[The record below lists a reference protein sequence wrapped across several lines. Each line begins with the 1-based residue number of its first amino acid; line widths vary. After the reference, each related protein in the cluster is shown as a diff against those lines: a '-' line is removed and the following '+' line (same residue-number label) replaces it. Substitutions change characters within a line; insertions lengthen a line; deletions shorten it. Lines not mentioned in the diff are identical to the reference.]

1 MASRQAV
8 ARALAAIAIP
18 VLVAGCSLLP
28 SMPVPSGRYV
38 VDTGTRVITG
48 VDARHA
54 LITGPLIEAIPD
66 RTARSGSVAL
76 TVGPQPLML
85 GTEGAVIF
93 LRAISVDGATVAD
106 RAVTEET
113 LTWLPAGRYTLQAYY
128 RTCDANCGLLDPAA
142 EFCHTAVD
150 VEASGSYVLT
160 VDWSPRE
167 STCTFGPR
175 PGQ

>member
-28 SMPVPSGRYV
+28 SKPVPSGRSAA
-38 VDTGTRVITG
+38 DPGTRVITG
-48 VDARHA
+48 VDAQHA
-54 LITGPLIEAIPD
+54 VITEPLTEVIAE

-85 GTEGAVIF
+85 GIEGAVIF
-93 LRAISVDGATVAD
+93 LRAVSVDGTTVAD

-113 LTWLPAGRYTLQAYY
+113 VTWLPGGQYTLQAYY
-128 RTCDANCGLLDPAA
+128 RTCDGNCGLLDPAT
-142 EFCHTAVD
+142 EFCHTDAD
-150 VEASGSYVLT
+150 VEASGS
-160 VDWSPRE
+160 
-167 STCTFGPR
+167 
-175 PGQ
+175 